1 MRINLQLHRVQLP
14 ELYDKL
20 ESMPLYDR
28 ASYLRVLLRDIS
40 VSGLQ
45 PLSGPVINSNI
56 PQEIE
61 SGVPSL
67 SIMDSALS
75 SNA

>member
-40 VSGLQ
+40 ASGLQ
-45 PLSGPVINSNI
+45 TQPSPTRIASTSQDGGSD
-56 PQEIE
+56 
-61 SGVPSL
+61 VPSSSL
-67 SIMDSALS
+67 MDSAL
-75 SNA
+75 AAHV